1 MNRPSVHTCTKPVN
15 PVTEPHF
22 FLKSG
27 SLERFKARSHEDP
40 VSHFTV
46 TKGTCLRRTT
56 DTLKPLNGH
65 LRSTLCREKISQNE
79 NVGALLAHDSKL
91 SFFFCSFCSLASDRS
106 QSM

>member
-22 FLKSG
+22 FEIRSG

-46 TKGTCLRRTT
+46 TTDTSLRRTT
-56 DTLKPLNGH
+56 DTFETPQ
-65 LRSTLCREKISQNE
+65 RTFEK
-79 NVGALLAHDSKL
+79 
-91 SFFFCSFCSLASDRS
+91 
-106 QSM
+106 